1 MRVPFVDLHT
11 QFEALS
17 PAIQQSIYEVLNTTS
32 FIQGGHVHQFEH
44 SFAAYVGAEHALG
57 VGNGTDALYL
67 ALRASGIGPGDEV
80 ITAANTFI
88 ATTEAITG
96 VGATIVL
103 VDVDPVSY
111 TIDPALVAAAVTP
124 RTKAIIPVHLYGQP
138 ADMNAIMAIADRYGI
153 VVIEDACQAHGA
165 WYEGQRVGT
174 IGDIGCFSCYPGKNL
189 GAYGDAGIVV
199 TNDDALAERLRLLAN
214 HGSMTKYYH
223 EIEGWNSR
231 LDTIQA
237 AVLGVKLPYLDA
249 WNDARRRHADRY
261 TSLLAGTGIQ
271 TPVVYHGDHV
281 WHLYVVETA
290 NRSELAMRLQERGVA
305 TGVHYPVPLHL
316 QPAYRRLGLD
326 AGSFPV
332 TEAAAERIL
341 SLPMFPEL
349 TAEQIEYV
357 ACAVHEIVSAPVAA

>member
-1 MRVPFVDLHT
+1 MRVPFVDLQSQYET
-11 QFEALS
+11 LR
-17 PAIQQSIYEVLNTTS
+17 PAIQQRINDVLDTTS
-32 FIQGGHVHQFEH
+32 FIHGGQVRQFEQD
-44 SFAAYVGAEHALG
+44 FAAYVGAAHALG

-67 ALRASGIGPGDEV
+67 ALRASGVGPGDEV

-111 TIDPALVAAAVTP
+111 TIDPERVAEAVTP

-138 ADMNAIMAIADRYGI
+138 ADMNAIMAIAARHGL
-153 VVIEDACQAHGA
+153 VVVEDACQAHGA
-165 WYEGQRVGT
+165 RYEGQRVGT

-189 GAYGDAGIVV
+189 GAYGDAGIMV
-199 TNDDALAERLRLLAN
+199 TNDDGLAGRLRLLAN
-214 HGSMTKYYH
+214 HGSETKYVH

-249 WNDARRRHADRY
+249 WNDARRRHAERY
-261 TSLLAGTGIQ
+261 SALLTGAEVR
-271 TPVVYHGDHV
+271 TPVIRHGDHV
-281 WHLYVVETA
+281 WHLYVIETA
-290 NRSELAMRLQERGVA
+290 HRAELVARLQERGIA
-305 TGVHYPVPLHL
+305 SGVHYPVPLHL
-316 QPAYRRLGLD
+316 QPAYRRLGLG
-326 AGSFPV
+326 AGSFPI
-332 TEAAAERIL
+332 TERAASRIL

-349 TAEQIEYV
+349 SVEQIELV
-357 ACAVHEIVSAPVAA
+357 ADAVHNAVPAARAA